1 MLTEAQASLARAFIL
16 SRTFKVAKSGDHAW
30 VAEHPN
36 GEIDHFALLVDEYGE
51 FETYYFNRPMKYL
64 TVDGWKYWT
73 VKAKSDGKWI
83 INRFQPGVLDGK
95 HRQRS

>member
-36 GEIDHFALLVDEYGE
+36 DAIEFFAQLVAEEGELEI
-51 FETYYFNRPMKYL
+51 YYFNRPMQYL
-64 TVDGWKYWT
+64 TLDGWKYWT

-95 HRQRS
+95 HRQS